1 MNNDSVLL
9 IGFGGPESA
18 DDVQPFLANVLRG
31 RRVSKERV
39 EEVAR
44 HYEAIGGRSPIN
56 DLTNRQAYALKSTLE
71 QRGFLLPIHTGMR
84 NWHPFLTDS
93 VQQMASEGIERAIG
107 LIMAP
112 QQCDAS
118 RERYQRD
125 VDEAV
130 SKASVQFS
138 VRYPKSFHDHPLFIK
153 AAAARA
159 EESLDQFASGD
170 RDNTTLVFTAHS
182 IPLTDP
188 HQQRYASQVE
198 TSSQLV
204 AEHIKHPRY
213 QVAYQSRSGHPSDP
227 WLGPD
232 VNDTLR
238 QLADQNNRHIIIV
251 PIGFVCDHV
260 EVLYDLDVEAFATAN
275 KLGMK
280 LFRAKTVNDDPLFI
294 EMLADLVLE
303 NINANQP
310 IR

>member
-18 DDVQPFLANVLRG
+18 DDVQPFLAKVLRG

-93 VQQMASEGIERAIG
+93 VQQMASEGIEKAIG

-153 AAAARA
+153 AAAGKVDPVM
-159 EESLDQFASGD
+159 DQPDFRSRIRG
-170 RDNTTLVFTAHS
+170 
-182 IPLTDP
+182 
-188 HQQRYASQVE
+188 
-198 TSSQLV
+198 QLV
-204 AEHIKHPRY
+204 KQMLVRCAIAGKDEIGTCRFPIEQFRIDEY
-213 QVAYQSRSGHPSDP
+213 IIGVSG
-227 WLGPD
+227 
-232 VNDTLR
+232 
-238 QLADQNNRHIIIV
+238 
-251 PIGFVCDHV
+251 
-260 EVLYDLDVEAFATAN
+260 
-275 KLGMK
+275 K
-280 LFRAKTVNDDPLFI
+280 
-294 EMLADLVLE
+294 
-303 NINANQP
+303 
-310 IR
+310 